1 MRDFRPVRSRSA
13 GGDVMHQ
20 IIDRI
25 KSGELREGDV
35 LPGERAL
42 AAQMDVS
49 RPTVS
54 SAISKLVEAGI
65 LRSRPGRHG
74 NPEVIS
80 IWIPE
85 GLENLPEADPLQAD
99 EIFRILEAR
108 KTLEPRVA
116 QLAAVRATDEHY
128 QLMQHSID
136 LLRAHKDHLSRAA
149 QAELL
154 FHRTIWRA
162 AGNPSLEAMMKGLE
176 KELAPVHDM
185 MLRTPEDYECGV
197 ELHEA
202 TLAASSGATR
212 SRSSRRC
219 TGISATSRAS
229 SRTFSSAHR
238 IGNCRPSSPRESP
251 DPCPSLPPEAM
262 I

>member
-1 MRDFRPVRSRSA
+1 MVRDFRPVRSRSA

-35 LPGERAL
+35 LPGERVL

-136 LLRAHKDHLSRAA
+136 LLRAHKDNLARAA

-202 TLAASSGATR
+202 TLAALKRGDPVEIEQEMYRHLGHFESIVADVLQ
-212 SRSSRRC
+212 
-219 TGISATSRAS
+219 
-229 SRTFSSAHR
+229 RTPHR
-238 IGNCRPSSPRESP
+238 Q
-251 DPCPSLPPEAM
+251 LPAFLTAGVH
-262 I
+262 